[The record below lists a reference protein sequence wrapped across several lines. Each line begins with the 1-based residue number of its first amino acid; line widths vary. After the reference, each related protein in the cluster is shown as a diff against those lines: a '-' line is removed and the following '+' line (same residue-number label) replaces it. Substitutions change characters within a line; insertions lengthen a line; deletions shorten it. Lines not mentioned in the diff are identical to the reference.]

1 MDKKT
6 THFGYQEVAEEDKAK
21 KVAGVFRSGGAA
33 LRPDERSDVG
43 ECTGCGSASRCR

>member
-21 KVAGVFRSGGAA
+21 KVAGVF
-33 LRPDERSDVG
+33 
-43 ECTGCGSASRCR
+43 ASVAQRYDP